1 MTNSGDDRSI
11 RADNVTNSVLSTGD
25 YTTNTLTTRVAPP
38 GLGSVDLR
46 SELVALREVLAGLS
60 VPERGRMDRALE
72 DASDEAAKAEPDKEE
87 LAGAVGRALKAAR
100 GANDFAEQVEKLT
113 PRVAALASWAGP
125 AGHALLSLLGLGT

>member
-1 MTNSGDDRSI
+1 MTSSGDDRSI
-11 RADNVTNSVLSTGD
+11 RADNVANSVLSTGD
-25 YTTNTLTTRVAPP
+25 GTTNTLTTRVAPP
-38 GLGSVDLR
+38 TVGSVDLR

-60 VPERGRMDRALE
+60 VPEQGRMDRALA

-113 PRVAALASWAGP
+113 PLVTALASWAGP